1 MSRVVAVFGS
11 SRKTT
16 VFGAFFDS
24 TLDRRGEAVLF
35 ADNLWG
41 VAAMLWLG
49 SGLLR
54 VFGPFFE
61 DELLD
66 HYADHEA
73 DLAAV
78 LAAAG

>member
-1 MSRVVAVFGS
+1 V
-11 SRKTT
+11 KHP
-16 VFGAFFDS
+16 
-24 TLDRRGEAVLF
+24 
-35 ADNLWG
+35 
-41 VAAMLWLG
+41 
-49 SGLLR
+49 

-61 DELLD
+61 EELLD